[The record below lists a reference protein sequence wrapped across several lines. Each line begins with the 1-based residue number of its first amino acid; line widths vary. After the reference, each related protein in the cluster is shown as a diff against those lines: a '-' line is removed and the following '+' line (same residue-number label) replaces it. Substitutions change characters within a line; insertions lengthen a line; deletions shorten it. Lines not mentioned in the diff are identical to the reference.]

1 MNPFVLT
8 PNIVR
13 KDCLEHPD
21 PRALRD
27 AYGNA
32 LVALGHEDSRLVVL
46 DADLS
51 SSTRTA
57 IFAKKFPGRFFNL
70 GVAEQNMM
78 GVAAG
83 LSAGG
88 KIPFVSTFAIF
99 AAGRAWD
106 QVRQSIA
113 YSKFNVKIVATHG
126 GITVGEDGA
135 SHQVT
140 EDLALMRVIP
150 GMTVIVPADAV
161 ETAAAVEA
169 AYRHKG
175 PVFIRLTRAKFPTV
189 FSPEYRFEI
198 GKGVILKEGTDVTI
212 FTTGLMVYQ
221 SLRAARKL
229 AEKDVSA
236 RVVNIST
243 LKPIDED
250 LIVESVGKTG
260 AAVTA
265 EEHSVIGGLGSAV
278 AEIIS
283 TRCPV
288 PLEMVG
294 VKDAFGCSG
303 SAEDLIEHHRLRPED
318 VLLAAQRSTRRK

>member
-1 MNPFVLT
+1 MIPFDLA
-8 PNIVR
+8 PKIVR

-27 AYGNA
+27 AYGNT
-32 LVALGHEDSRLVVL
+32 LVELGREDSRVVVL

-51 SSTRTA
+51 SSTRTSV
-57 IFAKKFPGRFFNL
+57 FAKKYPGRFFNL

-88 KIPFVSTFAIF
+88 KIPFASTFAIF
-99 AAGRAWD
+99 ASGRAWD

-169 AYRHKG
+169 AYRYNG

-189 FSPEYRFEI
+189 FTPEYRFEI
-198 GKGVILKEGTDVTI
+198 GKGVILKEGADVTI
-212 FTTGLMVYQ
+212 FATGLMVYQ
-221 SLRAARKL
+221 SLRAASRL

-260 AAVTA
+260 AAVTRLDKPA
-265 EEHSVIGGLGSAV
+265 LVTTADRRPRAARSSRDRPCRA
-278 AEIIS
+278 A
-283 TRCPV
+283 
-288 PLEMVG
+288 
-294 VKDAFGCSG
+294 
-303 SAEDLIEHHRLRPED
+303 HR
-318 VLLAAQRSTRRK
+318 S